1 MRRIIGLLLILVSF
15 TFGAHAQSWK
25 QLNVDELFVKARKTA
40 FEGNR
45 EEARA
50 MLNEILDRSPDY
62 FEVRVFLA
70 RTYAWDQQRDK
81 AREELKK
88 VLAKSPNLE
97 DALSALCD
105 VEMWDEQYNQALAT
119 ANQALQHYKNAEDFL
134 YKKVVIL
141 YELKRTKEA
150 SAIIERLLEINPAH
164 AKGNQLKQNLKA
176 AGLKYIAGVI
186 YSADVFSRTF
196 NPAHYLSAQLAR
208 EFSWGSAIVR
218 MNYSNRFQSS
228 GVQAEIDLYPRIAN
242 GVYAYLNYGYANS
255 ALFPDHR
262 FGGEV
267 YSKLPKS
274 FEASAGMRYLNF
286 GSGNTVAIYTGSVGW
301 YVKNYWVSFRPYIT
315 PGNAGSSFSSS
326 LSLRRYFQDGD
337 NYLGITGGFG
347 FSPDD
352 RKIQSSSGLST
363 EGIYLLKSQRIGLQW
378 QKTFTHQLFLSVNV
392 NVSRQELSFDRGNYV
407 WITSPQITLRKRF

>member
-1 MRRIIGLLLILVSF
+1 MGLMLMLVLIALY
-15 TFGAHAQSWK
+15 AQAQSWK
-25 QLNVDELFVKARKTA
+25 QLNVDELFVKARKEA

-50 MLNEILDRSPDY
+50 MLQEILDRSPEY
-62 FEVRVFLA
+62 FEVRIFLA

-81 AREELKK
+81 AHEELTK
-88 VLAKSPNLE
+88 VLAKAPTNE
-97 DALSALCD
+97 DTLSALCD

-119 ANQALQHYKNAEDFL
+119 ANLGLQHHPNAEDFL
-134 YKKVVIL
+134 YKKAVIL
-141 YELKRTKEA
+141 SELNQKKEA
-150 SAIIERLLEINPAH
+150 SATIDRLLEINPAH
-164 AKGNQLKQNLKA
+164 VKANQLKLNLNA
-176 AGLKYIAGVI
+176 AAMKYTAGVI

-228 GVQAEIDLYPRIAN
+228 GVQPEIDLYPRIAN
-242 GVYAYLNYGYANS
+242 GVYAYLNYGYATS
-255 ALFPDHR
+255 ALFPNHR
-262 FGGEV
+262 FGAEV

-286 GSGNTVAIYTGSVGW
+286 GSGSTVAIYTGSIGW
-301 YVKNYWVSFRPYIT
+301 YVKDYWLSFRPYIT
-315 PGNAGSSFSSS
+315 PGNTGTSFSSS

-337 NYLGITGGFG
+337 NYIGFTSGFG

-352 RKIQSSSGLST
+352 RKIQSSNGLST
-363 EGIYLLKSQRIGLQW
+363 DGIYLLRSQRFGLMW
-378 QKTFTHQLFLSVNV
+378 QKTFAHQVFLSINV